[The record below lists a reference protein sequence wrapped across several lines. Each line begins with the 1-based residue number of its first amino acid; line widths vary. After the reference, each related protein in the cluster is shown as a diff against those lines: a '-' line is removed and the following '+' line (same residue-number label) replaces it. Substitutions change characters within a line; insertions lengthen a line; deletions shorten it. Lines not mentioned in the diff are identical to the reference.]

1 MLKDLMTNKT
11 KVLLLLGC
19 AFGIVFIRLFEDQLF
34 YDPFL
39 QFFKQDFKNK
49 TLPNF
54 DGVKL
59 FFGIL
64 FRYSLNTIF
73 SLAILYLLFKQIAL
87 VRFATKLYVV
97 FFIVLLFA
105 FFGLLYFSKQPDF
118 LILFY
123 IRRFIIQPLFLV
135 LFIPAFYYQQ
145 LSK

>member
-1 MLKDLMTNKT
+1 MLKYLMTNKS

-73 SLAILYLLFKQIAL
+73 SLAILYLLFKQIEL

-97 FFIVLLFA
+97 FFIVLLFS

>member
-1 MLKDLMTNKT
+1 MLKYLITNKT

-19 AFGIVFIRLFEDQLF
+19 AFGIVFIRLLEDQLF

-54 DGVKL
+54 EGVKL

-64 FRYSLNTIF
+64 FRYSLNSIF
-73 SLAILYLLFKQIAL
+73 SLAILYILFKQIEL
-87 VRFATKLYVV
+87 VRFATKLYIV
-97 FFIVLLFA
+97 FFTVLVFA
-105 FFGLLYFSKQPDF
+105 FFGLLYFSEQSDF

-123 IRRFIIQPLFLV
+123 IRRFLIQPLFLI

-145 LSK
+145 ISK

>member
-1 MLKDLMTNKT
+1 MTNKR
-11 KVLLLLGC
+11 KVLLLIGC
-19 AFGIVFIRLFEDQLF
+19 AFGIVLIRLFEDQLF

-54 DGVKL
+54 DVVKL

-73 SLAILYLLFKQIAL
+73 SLAILYLLFPQRSLLKFSTQLFIL
-87 VRFATKLYVV
+87 FFVV
-97 FFIVLLFA
+97 LSLLFFVLLF
-105 FFGLLYFSKQPDF
+105 FFTPDYM
-118 LILFY
+118 ILFY
-123 IRRFIIQPLFLV
+123 LRRFLIQPLLLI

>member
-1 MLKDLMTNKT
+1 MTNKR

-73 SLAILYLLFKQIAL
+73 SLAILYLLFKQIEL

-97 FFIVLLFA
+97 FFIVLLFS

-123 IRRFIIQPLFLV
+123 IRRFLIQPLLLI
-135 LFIPAFYYQQ
+135 LFIPAFYFQQ
-145 LSK
+145 ISK

>member
-1 MLKDLMTNKT
+1 MLKYLMTNKR
-11 KVLLLLGC
+11 KVLLLIGC

-39 QFFKQDFKNK
+39 EFFKQDFKNK

-73 SLAILYLLFKQIAL
+73 SLAILYLLFPQKSLLKFSTQL
-87 VRFATKLYVV
+87 FVLFFVV
-97 FFIVLLFA
+97 LSLLFFGFL
-105 FFGLLYFSKQPDF
+105 FFFTPDYM
-118 LILFY
+118 IVFY
-123 IRRFIIQPLFLV
+123 LRRFLIQPLLLI
-135 LFIPAFYYQQ
+135 LFIPAFYFQQ

>member
-1 MLKDLMTNKT
+1 MTNKT

-64 FRYSLNTIF
+64 FRYSLNSIF
-73 SLAILYLLFKQIAL
+73 SLAILYILFKQIEL
-87 VRFATKLYVV
+87 VRFATKLYIV
-97 FFIVLLFA
+97 FFTVLVFT
-105 FFGLLYFSKQPDF
+105 FFGLLYFSEQSDF

-123 IRRFIIQPLFLV
+123 IRRFLIQPLFLI

-145 LSK
+145 ISK

>member
-1 MLKDLMTNKT
+1 MTNKR
-11 KVLLLLGC
+11 KVLLLIGC
-19 AFGIVFIRLFEDQLF
+19 AFGIVLIRLFEDQLF

-54 DGVKL
+54 DVVKL

-73 SLAILYLLFKQIAL
+73 SLAILYLLFPQRSLLKFSTQL
-87 VRFATKLYVV
+87 FVLFFVV
-97 FFIVLLFA
+97 LSLLFFGFL
-105 FFGLLYFSKQPDF
+105 FFFTPDYM
-118 LILFY
+118 ILFY
-123 IRRFIIQPLFLV
+123 LRRFLIQPLLLI

>member
-1 MLKDLMTNKT
+1 MLKDLMINKT

-64 FRYSLNTIF
+64 FRYSLNSIF
-73 SLAILYLLFKQIAL
+73 SLAILYILFKQIEL
-87 VRFATKLYVV
+87 VRFATKLYIV
-97 FFIVLLFA
+97 FFTVLVFA
-105 FFGLLYFSKQPDF
+105 FFGLLYFSEQSDF

-123 IRRFIIQPLFLV
+123 IRRFLIQPLFLI

-145 LSK
+145 ISK

>member
-1 MLKDLMTNKT
+1 MTNKR
-11 KVLLLLGC
+11 KVLLLIGC
-19 AFGIVFIRLFEDQLF
+19 AFGIVLIRLFEDQLF

-54 DGVKL
+54 DVVKL

-73 SLAILYLLFKQIAL
+73 SLAILYLLFPQRSLLKFPTQL
-87 VRFATKLYVV
+87 FVLFFVV
-97 FFIVLLFA
+97 LSLLFFCFL
-105 FFGLLYFSKQPDF
+105 FFFTPDYM
-118 LILFY
+118 ILFY
-123 IRRFIIQPLFLV
+123 LRRFLIQPLLLI

>member
-1 MLKDLMTNKT
+1 MLKDLMINKT

-54 DGVKL
+54 EGVKL

-64 FRYSLNTIF
+64 YRYSLNSIF
-73 SLAILYLLFKQIAL
+73 SLAILYILFKQIKL
-87 VRFATKLYVV
+87 VRFATKLYIV
-97 FFIVLLFA
+97 FFTVLVFA
-105 FFGLLYFSKQPDF
+105 FFGLLYFSEQSDF

-123 IRRFIIQPLFLV
+123 IRRFLIQPLLLI

-145 LSK
+145 ISK

>member
-1 MLKDLMTNKT
+1 MINKT

-54 DGVKL
+54 EGVKL

-64 FRYSLNTIF
+64 FRYSLNSIF
-73 SLAILYLLFKQIAL
+73 SLAILYILFKQIEL
-87 VRFATKLYVV
+87 VRFATKLYIV
-97 FFIVLLFA
+97 FFTVLVFT
-105 FFGLLYFSKQPDF
+105 FFGLLYFSEQSDF

-123 IRRFIIQPLFLV
+123 IRRFLIQPLFLI

-145 LSK
+145 ISK

>member
-1 MLKDLMTNKT
+1 MEKLLKNKRQI
-11 KVLLLLGC
+11 LLIISSIC
-19 AFGIVFIRLFEDQLF
+19 ALVFIRLFEDQLF

-54 DGVKL
+54 EGVKL
-59 FFGIL
+59 FLGIL
-64 FRYSLNTIF
+64 LRYSLNTIF
-73 SLAILYLLFKQIAL
+73 SLAILYLLFKQKEL
-87 VRFATKLYVV
+87 VRFAMILYVV
-97 FFIVLLFA
+97 FFIGLLFA
-105 FFGLLYFSKQPDF
+105 FFGLLYFSKQPDY

-135 LFIPAFYYQQ
+135 LFIPAFYYQK

>member
-1 MLKDLMTNKT
+1 MTNKR
-11 KVLLLLGC
+11 KVLLLIGC
-19 AFGIVFIRLFEDQLF
+19 AFGIVLIRLFEDQLF

-54 DGVKL
+54 DVVKL

-73 SLAILYLLFKQIAL
+73 SLAILYLLFPQRSLLKFSTQL
-87 VRFATKLYVV
+87 FVLFFVV
-97 FFIVLLFA
+97 LSLLFFVFL
-105 FFGLLYFSKQPDF
+105 FFYTPDYM
-118 LILFY
+118 ILFY
-123 IRRFIIQPLFLV
+123 LRRFLIQPLLLI